1 LIRFAIDNGGDIE
14 MAKAIDMHVHLPT
27 ASFLDGAL
35 KPFKEPAEAFFRSKV
50 PVREMDEVARVY
62 EELDIVAV
70 LLAWDAETATGLPP
84 LTNDEVADVVKKHPR
99 QFVGFACVDPW
110 KGERAVDEMRRAI
123 TELGLIG
130 AKFHP
135 GVQAFYP
142 NDKQFYPLYEKIT
155 ELGVP
160 ALFHT
165 GTNGLGAG
173 KPGGMGVRLDYTRPI
188 YLDHVAA
195 DFPELTIIGA
205 HPAWPWHEEM
215 LAVIGHK
222 SNVFMDLSGWSPKYV
237 PKAIMDEARTRLQDR
252 ILFGSDY
259 PFIMPQRWL
268 ADFDSLEGFS
278 PAVRQK
284 ILHDNA
290 ARILKLG
297 SA

>member
-1 LIRFAIDNGGDIE
+1 
-14 MAKAIDMHVHLPT
+14 MPKAIDMHVHLPT
-27 ASFLDGAL
+27 SSFLDGAV
-35 KPFKEPAEAFFRSKV
+35 KPFKEPAEAFFRNKV
-50 PVREMDEVARVY
+50 PVREMGEVARLY

-84 LTNDEVADVVKKHPR
+84 VTNDEVADVVKKYPR
-99 QFVGFACVDPW
+99 QFVGFASVDPW
-110 KGERAVDEMRRAI
+110 KGHRAVDEMQRAI

-135 GVQAFYP
+135 GIQAFYP
-142 NDKQFYPLYEKIT
+142 NDKQFYPLYEKIN

-173 KPGGMGVRLDYTRPI
+173 TPGGMGVRLDYSRPI

-205 HPAWPWHEEM
+205 HPAWPWHDEM
-215 LAVIGHK
+215 LAIIGHK

-278 PAVRQK
+278 PEVRKK

-290 ARILKLG
+290 ARLLKI
-297 SA
+297 A

>member
-1 LIRFAIDNGGDIE
+1 
-14 MAKAIDMHVHLPT
+14 MPKAIDMHVHLPT
-27 ASFLDGAL
+27 ASFLDGAVG
-35 KPFKEPAEAFFRSKV
+35 PFKKPAEAFFRSKV

-84 LTNDEVADVVKKHPR
+84 LTNDEVADIVKKYPR

-110 KGERAVDEMRRAI
+110 KGDRAVDEMRRAI

-135 GVQAFYP
+135 GIQAFYP
-142 NDKQFYPLYEKIT
+142 NDKQFYPLYEKINQ
-155 ELGVP
+155 LGVP
-160 ALFHT
+160 TLFHT

-173 KPGGMGVRLDYTRPI
+173 TPGGMGVRLDYTRPI

-205 HPAWPWHEEM
+205 HPAWPWHDEM
-215 LAVIGHK
+215 LAIIGHK

-237 PKAIMDEARTRLQDR
+237 PKAIMDEARGRLQDR

-259 PFIMPQRWL
+259 PFIMPERWL
-268 ADFDSLEGFS
+268 ADFDALEGFS
-278 PAVRQK
+278 PVVRRK

-290 ARILKLG
+290 ARLLKLE

>member
-1 LIRFAIDNGGDIE
+1 
-14 MAKAIDMHVHLPT
+14 MPKAIDMHVHLPT
-27 ASFLDGAL
+27 SSFLDGAV
-35 KPFKEPAEAFFRSKV
+35 KPFKEPAEAFFRNKV
-50 PVREMDEVARVY
+50 PVREMGEVARLY

-84 LTNDEVADVVKKHPR
+84 VTNDEVADVVKKYPR
-99 QFVGFACVDPW
+99 QFVGFASVDPW
-110 KGERAVDEMRRAI
+110 KGHRAVDEMQRAI

-135 GVQAFYP
+135 GIQAFYP
-142 NDKQFYPLYEKIT
+142 SDKQFYPLYEKIN

-173 KPGGMGVRLDYTRPI
+173 TPGGMGVRLDYSRPI

-195 DFPELTIIGA
+195 DFPELTVIGA
-205 HPAWPWHEEM
+205 HPAWPWHDEM
-215 LAVIGHK
+215 LAIIGHK

-290 ARILKLG
+290 ARLLKI
-297 SA
+297 A